1 MEKDFG
7 FQNRPVIVANGKSC
21 NGNDSLNHKII
32 ITPVPAPR
40 QDNIK
45 ENSSKPADVNGIDPG
60 NIRSNRN
67 KRARYAVNYR

>member
-7 FQNRPVIVANGKSC
+7 FQNRPIIVANGSKSC
-21 NGNDSLNHKII
+21 NDSLNHKII
-32 ITPVPAPR
+32 ITPVTAPA

-45 ENSSKPADVNGIDPG
+45 ENCSKPEANGIDPG
-60 NIRSNRN
+60 HIRSNRN